1 MLAPAMSSVS
11 GRFQRGNGPSHMR
24 PWFPPPQKSIA
35 SPQPLLSLLSGSFGP
50 SLRPMARGSR
60 ASVEPGQRFMQN
72 NVAWVVSR
80 VTPVGDILHAEIVK
94 VGDATVRKLISVRAL
109 IEGFEPQPE

>member
-1 MLAPAMSSVS
+1 
-11 GRFQRGNGPSHMR
+11 
-24 PWFPPPQKSIA
+24 
-35 SPQPLLSLLSGSFGP
+35 
-50 SLRPMARGSR
+50 
-60 ASVEPGQRFMQN
+60 MQN

-109 IEGFEPQPE
+109 IEGFDLQPE

>member
-1 MLAPAMSSVS
+1 MGEFGAGIAPAREYPDHSSS
-11 GRFQRGNGPSHMR
+11 NIDSF
-24 PWFPPPQKSIA
+24 
-35 SPQPLLSLLSGSFGP
+35 LLGAISLLNGSFGP

-72 NVAWVVSR
+72 NVAWEVSR

-109 IEGFEPQPE
+109 IEGFDPQPE